1 MEILSRRRRGS
12 SRGVNSD
19 QSSASLKHFWLK
31 QLNSIFLYMRWIAKF
46 KNRANVSRVY
56 WTFGFHI
63 CCSRNIV
70 QSGGMQKY
78 RKKHIYDNTEIQLI
92 GPWTFSFD
100 ICSSHKIVQSRGP
113 NASENWKLS
122 DFFTILICREMKKT
136 QLFRS
141 WFIMWINCL
150 TSFIHQE
157 SNFNVIRIQNEER
170 VHRSVILE
178 SKLGKTKMAN

>member
-1 MEILSRRRRGS
+1 MEILSRRRIGS

-78 RKKHIYDNTEIQLI
+78 RKKYIRQYRDTINWTLNIYFWYLQLSQNSPIKRTKRFRKLKTE
-92 GPWTFSFD
+92 W
-100 ICSSHKIVQSRGP
+100 
-113 NASENWKLS
+113 
-122 DFFTILICREMKKT
+122 FFTILICREMKKA